1 MVDLE
6 LYRIFTIVANEKNI
20 TKASEKLNISQPAV
34 TKHIKNL
41 ENALELRLFNR
52 TNHGIELT
60 SDGQKIY
67 EEAKEA
73 VETIN
78 SIFIK
83 YGKNRN
89 INLGVHVSMYKMFSK
104 ILTKFSNIN
113 ENITINI
120 SDTDLINMLAPDL
133 SDMIS
138 KLENEKLDI
147 IISKKTDNYNHNKIE
162 FINIGEIQDIL
173 VVNNN
178 SKLLGKKI
186 RIEDIIDMQICLP
199 RKGSVTTNNFIN
211 ALQIEED
218 KLVNAK
224 HITYNA
230 MLDIIE
236 ENNEVV
242 GLISKQYIEK
252 ELNNKEI
259 SELTT
264 EFKIPP
270 IEYGIYINKKNKFK
284 ELNQLV
290 KFIRENK

>member
-73 VETIN
+73 VETLN
-78 SIFIK
+78 SILVK

-89 INLGVHVSMYKMFSK
+89 INLGVHVCMYKMFSK

-133 SDMIS
+133 SDMIA

-162 FINIGEIQDIL
+162 FIKVGEIQDIL
-173 VVNNN
+173 VVNND
-178 SKLLGKKI
+178 SKLLGKQI
-186 RIEDIIDMQICLP
+186 GIEDIIGMQICLP
-199 RKGSVTTNNFIN
+199 RKGSATTNNFLK
-211 ALQIEED
+211 ALEIEED

-224 HITYNA
+224 YITYNA

-236 ENNEVV
+236 DDNEII
-242 GLISKQYIEK
+242 GLISKEYIEK

>member
-73 VETIN
+73 VETLN
-78 SIFIK
+78 SIFVK

-133 SDMIS
+133 SDMIA

-162 FINIGEIQDIL
+162 FIKVGEIQDIL
-173 VVNNN
+173 VVNND
-178 SKLLGKKI
+178 SKLLGKQI
-186 RIEDIIDMQICLP
+186 GIEDIIGMQICLP
-199 RKGSVTTNNFIN
+199 RKGSATTNNFLK
-211 ALQIEED
+211 ALEIEED

>member
-67 EEAKEA
+67 EETKEA
-73 VETIN
+73 VETLN
-78 SIFIK
+78 SIFVK

-133 SDMIS
+133 SDMIA

-162 FINIGEIQDIL
+162 FIKVGEIQDIL
-173 VVNNN
+173 VVNND
-178 SKLLGKKI
+178 SKLLGKQI
-186 RIEDIIDMQICLP
+186 GIEDIIGMQICLP
-199 RKGSVTTNNFIN
+199 RKGSATTNNFLK
-211 ALQIEED
+211 ALEIEED

-224 HITYNA
+224 YITYNA

-236 ENNEVV
+236 DDNEII
-242 GLISKQYIEK
+242 GLISKEYIEK

>member
-73 VETIN
+73 VETLN
-78 SIFIK
+78 SIFVK

-133 SDMIS
+133 SDMIA

-162 FINIGEIQDIL
+162 FIKVGEIQDIL
-173 VVNNN
+173 VVNND
-178 SKLLGKKI
+178 SKLLGKQI
-186 RIEDIIDMQICLP
+186 GIEDIIGMQICLP
-199 RKGSVTTNNFIN
+199 RKGSATTNNFLK

-224 HITYNA
+224 YITYNA

-236 ENNEVV
+236 DDNEII
-242 GLISKQYIEK
+242 GLISKEYIEK

-259 SELTT
+259 SKLTT

>member
-73 VETIN
+73 VETLN
-78 SIFIK
+78 SIFVK

-133 SDMIS
+133 SDMIA

-162 FINIGEIQDIL
+162 FIKVGEIQDIL
-173 VVNNN
+173 VVNND
-178 SKLLGKKI
+178 SKLLGKQI
-186 RIEDIIDMQICLP
+186 GIEDIIGMQICLP
-199 RKGSVTTNNFIN
+199 RKGSATTNNFLK
-211 ALQIEED
+211 ALEIEED

-224 HITYNA
+224 YITYNS

-236 ENNEVV
+236 DDNEII
-242 GLISKQYIEK
+242 GLISKEYIEK

>member
-60 SDGQKIY
+60 SDGKKIY

-73 VETIN
+73 VETLN
-78 SIFIK
+78 SIFVK

-133 SDMIS
+133 SDMIA

-162 FINIGEIQDIL
+162 FIKVGEIQDIL
-173 VVNNN
+173 VVNND
-178 SKLLGKKI
+178 SKLLGKQI
-186 RIEDIIDMQICLP
+186 GIEDIIGMQICLP
-199 RKGSVTTNNFIN
+199 RKGSATTNNFLK
-211 ALQIEED
+211 ALEIEED

-224 HITYNA
+224 YITYNA

-236 ENNEVV
+236 DDNEII
-242 GLISKQYIEK
+242 GLISKEYIEK

-270 IEYGIYINKKNKFK
+270 IEYGVYINKKNKFK

>member
-73 VETIN
+73 VETLN

-199 RKGSVTTNNFIN
+199 RKGAVTTNNFIN

-259 SELTT
+259 SELIT

-270 IEYGIYINKKNKFK
+270 IEYGVYINKKNKFK

>member
-73 VETIN
+73 IETLN
-78 SIFIK
+78 SIFVK

-133 SDMIS
+133 SDMIA
-138 KLENEKLDI
+138 KLENEELDI

-162 FINIGEIQDIL
+162 FIKVGEIQDIL
-173 VVNNN
+173 VVNND
-178 SKLLGKKI
+178 SKLLGKQI
-186 RIEDIIDMQICLP
+186 GIEDIIGMQICLP
-199 RKGSVTTNNFIN
+199 RKGSATTNNFLK
-211 ALQIEED
+211 ALEIEED

-224 HITYNA
+224 YITYNA

-236 ENNEVV
+236 DDNEII
-242 GLISKQYIEK
+242 GLISKEYIEK

>member
-60 SDGQKIY
+60 PDGQKIY

-73 VETIN
+73 VETLN
-78 SIFIK
+78 SIFVK

-133 SDMIS
+133 SDMIA
-138 KLENEKLDI
+138 KLENEELDI

-162 FINIGEIQDIL
+162 FIKVGEIQDIL
-173 VVNNN
+173 VVNND
-178 SKLLGKKI
+178 SKLLGKQI
-186 RIEDIIDMQICLP
+186 GIEDIIGMQICLP
-199 RKGSVTTNNFIN
+199 RKGSATTNNFLK
-211 ALQIEED
+211 ALEIEED

-224 HITYNA
+224 YITYNA

-236 ENNEVV
+236 DDNEII
-242 GLISKQYIEK
+242 GLISKEYIEK

>member
-73 VETIN
+73 VETLN
-78 SIFIK
+78 SIFVK

-133 SDMIS
+133 SDMIA

-162 FINIGEIQDIL
+162 FIKVGEIQDIL
-173 VVNNN
+173 VVNND
-178 SKLLGKKI
+178 SKLLGKQI
-186 RIEDIIDMQICLP
+186 GIEDIIGMQICLP
-199 RKGSVTTNNFIN
+199 RKGSATTNNFLK
-211 ALQIEED
+211 ALEIEED

-224 HITYNA
+224 YITYNA

-236 ENNEVV
+236 DDNEII
-242 GLISKQYIEK
+242 GLISKEYIEK

-270 IEYGIYINKKNKFK
+270 IEYGIYINKKNKF
-284 ELNQLV
+284 
-290 KFIRENK
+290 I

>member
-73 VETIN
+73 VETLN
-78 SIFIK
+78 SILVK

-133 SDMIS
+133 SDMIA

-162 FINIGEIQDIL
+162 FIKVGEIQDIL
-173 VVNNN
+173 VVNND
-178 SKLLGKKI
+178 SKLLGKQI
-186 RIEDIIDMQICLP
+186 GIEDIIGMQICLP
-199 RKGSVTTNNFIN
+199 RKGSATTNNFLK
-211 ALQIEED
+211 ALEIEED

-224 HITYNA
+224 YITYNA

-236 ENNEVV
+236 DDNEII
-242 GLISKQYIEK
+242 GLISKEYIEK

-259 SELTT
+259 SEL
-264 EFKIPP
+264 KQ
-270 IEYGIYINKKNKFK
+270 NLKFH
-284 ELNQLV
+284 
-290 KFIRENK
+290 R

>member
-73 VETIN
+73 VETLN
-78 SIFIK
+78 SIFVK

-133 SDMIS
+133 SDMIA

-147 IISKKTDNYNHNKIE
+147 IISKKSDNYNHNKIE
-162 FINIGEIQDIL
+162 FIKVGEIQDIL
-173 VVNNN
+173 VVNND
-178 SKLLGKKI
+178 SKLLGKQI
-186 RIEDIIDMQICLP
+186 GIEDIIGMQICLP
-199 RKGSVTTNNFIN
+199 RKGSATTNNFLK
-211 ALQIEED
+211 ALEIEED

-224 HITYNA
+224 YITYNA

-236 ENNEVV
+236 DDNEII
-242 GLISKQYIEK
+242 GLISKEYIEK

-270 IEYGIYINKKNKFK
+270 IEYGVYINKKNKFK

>member
-73 VETIN
+73 VETLN
-78 SIFIK
+78 SILVK

-162 FINIGEIQDIL
+162 FIKVGEIQDIL
-173 VVNNN
+173 VVNND
-178 SKLLGKKI
+178 SKLLGKQI
-186 RIEDIIDMQICLP
+186 GIEDIIGMQICLP
-199 RKGSVTTNNFIN
+199 RKGSATTNNFLK
-211 ALQIEED
+211 ALEIEED

-224 HITYNA
+224 YITYNA

-236 ENNEVV
+236 DDNEII
-242 GLISKQYIEK
+242 GLISKEYIEK

>member
-73 VETIN
+73 VETLN
-78 SIFIK
+78 SIFVK

-133 SDMIS
+133 SDMIA

-162 FINIGEIQDIL
+162 FIKVGEIQDIL
-173 VVNNN
+173 VVNND
-178 SKLLGKKI
+178 SKLLGKQI
-186 RIEDIIDMQICLP
+186 GIEDIIGMQICLP
-199 RKGSVTTNNFIN
+199 RKGSATTNNFLK
-211 ALQIEED
+211 ALEIEED

-224 HITYNA
+224 YITYNA

-236 ENNEVV
+236 DDNEII
-242 GLISKQYIEK
+242 GLISKEYIEK

-264 EFKIPP
+264 EFKIPQ

>member
-73 VETIN
+73 VETLN

-89 INLGVHVSMYKMFSK
+89 INLGVHVSMYKMISK
-104 ILTKFSNIN
+104 ILTKFTKKK
-113 ENITINI
+113 ENRTSKI
-120 SDTDLINMLAPDL
+120 SDTDLRNMLAPDL
-133 SDMIS
+133 SDMIA

-270 IEYGIYINKKNKFK
+270 IEYGVYINKKNKFK

>member
-73 VETIN
+73 VETLN
-78 SIFIK
+78 SIFVK

-89 INLGVHVSMYKMFSK
+89 INLRVHVSMYKMFSK

-133 SDMIS
+133 SDMIA

-162 FINIGEIQDIL
+162 FIKVGEIQDIL
-173 VVNNN
+173 VVNND
-178 SKLLGKKI
+178 SKLLGKQI
-186 RIEDIIDMQICLP
+186 GIEDIIGMQICLP
-199 RKGSVTTNNFIN
+199 RKGSATTNNFLK
-211 ALQIEED
+211 ALEIEED

-224 HITYNA
+224 YITYNA

-236 ENNEVV
+236 DDNEII
-242 GLISKQYIEK
+242 GLISKEYIEK

>member
-60 SDGQKIY
+60 SNGQKIY

-73 VETIN
+73 VETLN
-78 SIFIK
+78 SIFVK

-133 SDMIS
+133 SDMIA

-162 FINIGEIQDIL
+162 FIKVGEIQDIL
-173 VVNNN
+173 VVNND
-178 SKLLGKKI
+178 SKLLGKQI
-186 RIEDIIDMQICLP
+186 GIEDIIGMQICLP
-199 RKGSVTTNNFIN
+199 RKGSATTNNFLK
-211 ALQIEED
+211 ALEIEED

-224 HITYNA
+224 YITYNA

-236 ENNEVV
+236 DDNEII
-242 GLISKQYIEK
+242 GLISKEYIEK

>member
-60 SDGQKIY
+60 SDGKKIY

-73 VETIN
+73 VETLN
-78 SIFIK
+78 SIFVK

-133 SDMIS
+133 SDMIA

-162 FINIGEIQDIL
+162 FIKVGEIQDIL
-173 VVNNN
+173 VVNND
-178 SKLLGKKI
+178 SKLLGKQI
-186 RIEDIIDMQICLP
+186 GIEDIIGMQICLP
-199 RKGSVTTNNFIN
+199 RKGSATTNNFLK
-211 ALQIEED
+211 ALEIEED

-224 HITYNA
+224 YITYNA

-236 ENNEVV
+236 DDNEII
-242 GLISKQYIEK
+242 GLISKEYIEK

>member
-73 VETIN
+73 VETLN
-78 SIFIK
+78 SIFVK

-133 SDMIS
+133 SDMIA

-147 IISKKTDNYNHNKIE
+147 IISKKTDNYDHNKIE
-162 FINIGEIQDIL
+162 FIKVGEIQDIL
-173 VVNNN
+173 VVNND
-178 SKLLGKKI
+178 SKLLGKQI
-186 RIEDIIDMQICLP
+186 GIEDIIGMQICLP
-199 RKGSVTTNNFIN
+199 RKGSATTNNFLK
-211 ALQIEED
+211 ALEIEED

-224 HITYNA
+224 YITYNA

-236 ENNEVV
+236 DDNEII
-242 GLISKQYIEK
+242 GLISKEYIEK

>member
-73 VETIN
+73 VETLN

-133 SDMIS
+133 SDMIA

-162 FINIGEIQDIL
+162 FIKVGEIQDIL
-173 VVNNN
+173 VVNND
-178 SKLLGKKI
+178 SKLLGKQI
-186 RIEDIIDMQICLP
+186 GIEDIIGMQICLP
-199 RKGSVTTNNFIN
+199 RKGSATTNNFLK

-224 HITYNA
+224 YITYNA

-236 ENNEVV
+236 DDNEII
-242 GLISKQYIEK
+242 GLISKEYIEK

-270 IEYGIYINKKNKFK
+270 IEYGVYINKKNKFK

>member
-73 VETIN
+73 VETLN
-78 SIFIK
+78 SIFVK

-133 SDMIS
+133 SDMIA

-147 IISKKTDNYNHNKIE
+147 IIKYLEQITQNT
-162 FINIGEIQDIL
+162 
-173 VVNNN
+173 NNN
-178 SKLLGKKI
+178 SSLPAIASILNGI
-186 RIEDIIDMQICLP
+186 INNMGSIAQLASSAGSAASSIGDNINNSAQDIQ
-199 RKGSVTTNNFIN
+199 NNIMEQLRN
-211 ALQIEED
+211 MKAKVEAL
-218 KLVNAK
+218 AS
-224 HITYNA
+224 T
-230 MLDIIE
+230 
-236 ENNEVV
+236 
-242 GLISKQYIEK
+242 
-252 ELNNKEI
+252 
-259 SELTT
+259 
-264 EFKIPP
+264 P
-270 IEYGIYINKKNKFK
+270 
-284 ELNQLV
+284 
-290 KFIRENK
+290 

>member
-73 VETIN
+73 VETLN
-78 SIFIK
+78 SIFVK

-133 SDMIS
+133 SDMIA

-162 FINIGEIQDIL
+162 FIKVGEIQDIL
-173 VVNNN
+173 VVNND
-178 SKLLGKKI
+178 SKLLGKQI
-186 RIEDIIDMQICLP
+186 GIEDIIGMQICLP
-199 RKGSVTTNNFIN
+199 RKGSATTNNFLK
-211 ALQIEED
+211 ALEIEED

-224 HITYNA
+224 YITYNA
-230 MLDIIE
+230 MFDIIE
-236 ENNEVV
+236 DDNEII
-242 GLISKQYIEK
+242 GLISKEYIEK

>member
-73 VETIN
+73 VETLN
-78 SIFIK
+78 SIFVK

-133 SDMIS
+133 SDMIA

-147 IISKKTDNYNHNKIE
+147 IISKKTDNYNHSKIE
-162 FINIGEIQDIL
+162 FIKVGEIQDIL
-173 VVNNN
+173 VVNND
-178 SKLLGKKI
+178 SKLLGKQI
-186 RIEDIIDMQICLP
+186 GIEDIIGMQICLP
-199 RKGSVTTNNFIN
+199 RKGSATTNNFLK
-211 ALQIEED
+211 ALEIEED

-224 HITYNA
+224 YITYNA

-236 ENNEVV
+236 DDNEII
-242 GLISKQYIEK
+242 GLISKEYIEK

-270 IEYGIYINKKNKFK
+270 IEYGVYINKKNKFK

>member
-73 VETIN
+73 VETLN

-270 IEYGIYINKKNKFK
+270 IEYGVYINKKNKFK

>member
-73 VETIN
+73 VETLN
-78 SIFIK
+78 SIFVK

-162 FINIGEIQDIL
+162 FIKVGEIQDIL
-173 VVNNN
+173 VVNND
-178 SKLLGKKI
+178 SKLLGKQI
-186 RIEDIIDMQICLP
+186 GIEDIIGMQICLP
-199 RKGSVTTNNFIN
+199 RKGSATTNNFLK
-211 ALQIEED
+211 ALEIEED

-224 HITYNA
+224 YITYNA

-236 ENNEVV
+236 DDNEII
-242 GLISKQYIEK
+242 GLISKEYIEK

>member
-20 TKASEKLNISQPAV
+20 SKASEKLNISQPAV

-73 VETIN
+73 VETLN
-78 SIFIK
+78 SIFVK

-133 SDMIS
+133 SDMIA

-162 FINIGEIQDIL
+162 FIKVGEIQDIL
-173 VVNNN
+173 VVNND
-178 SKLLGKKI
+178 SKLLGKQI
-186 RIEDIIDMQICLP
+186 GIEDIIGMQICLP
-199 RKGSVTTNNFIN
+199 RKGSATTNNFLK

-224 HITYNA
+224 YITYNA

-236 ENNEVV
+236 DDNEII
-242 GLISKQYIEK
+242 GLISKEYIEK

>member
-73 VETIN
+73 VETLN
-78 SIFIK
+78 SIFVK

-120 SDTDLINMLAPDL
+120 SDTDLINVLAPDL
-133 SDMIS
+133 SDMIA

-162 FINIGEIQDIL
+162 FIKVGEIQDIL
-173 VVNNN
+173 VVNND
-178 SKLLGKKI
+178 SKLLGKQI
-186 RIEDIIDMQICLP
+186 GIEDIIGMQICLP
-199 RKGSVTTNNFIN
+199 RKGSATTNNFLK
-211 ALQIEED
+211 ALEIEED

-224 HITYNA
+224 YITYNA

-236 ENNEVV
+236 DDNEII
-242 GLISKQYIEK
+242 GLISKEYIEK

>member
-73 VETIN
+73 VETLN
-78 SIFIK
+78 SIFVK

-133 SDMIS
+133 SDMIA

-162 FINIGEIQDIL
+162 FIKVGEIQDIL
-173 VVNNN
+173 VVNND
-178 SKLLGKKI
+178 SKLLGKQI
-186 RIEDIIDMQICLP
+186 GIEDIIGMQICLP
-199 RKGSVTTNNFIN
+199 RKGSATTNNFLK
-211 ALQIEED
+211 ALEIEED

-224 HITYNA
+224 YITYNA

-236 ENNEVV
+236 DDNEII
-242 GLISKQYIEK
+242 GLISKEYIEK

-270 IEYGIYINKKNKFK
+270 IEYGVYINKKNKFK

-290 KFIRENK
+290 KFIRAHK

>member
-73 VETIN
+73 VETLN
-78 SIFIK
+78 SIFVK

-133 SDMIS
+133 SDMIA

-162 FINIGEIQDIL
+162 FIKVGEIQDIL
-173 VVNNN
+173 VVNND
-178 SKLLGKKI
+178 SKLLGKQI
-186 RIEDIIDMQICLP
+186 GIEDIIGMQICLP
-199 RKGSVTTNNFIN
+199 RKGSATTNNFLK
-211 ALQIEED
+211 ALEIEED

-224 HITYNA
+224 YITYNA

-236 ENNEVV
+236 DDNEII
-242 GLISKQYIEK
+242 GLISKEYIEK

-284 ELNQLV
+284 
-290 KFIRENK
+290 

>member
-73 VETIN
+73 VETLN
-78 SIFIK
+78 SIFVK

-133 SDMIS
+133 SDMIA
-138 KLENEKLDI
+138 KLENEELDI

-162 FINIGEIQDIL
+162 FIKVGEIQDIL
-173 VVNNN
+173 VVNND
-178 SKLLGKKI
+178 SKLLGKQI
-186 RIEDIIDMQICLP
+186 GIEDIIGMQICLP
-199 RKGSVTTNNFIN
+199 RKGSATTNNFLK
-211 ALQIEED
+211 ALEIEED

-224 HITYNA
+224 YITYNA

-236 ENNEVV
+236 EDNEII
-242 GLISKQYIEK
+242 GLISKEYIEK

-270 IEYGIYINKKNKFK
+270 IEYGIYINKKISLKN
-284 ELNQLV
+284 
-290 KFIRENK
+290 

>member
-73 VETIN
+73 VETLN
-78 SIFIK
+78 SIFVK

-133 SDMIS
+133 SDMIA
-138 KLENEKLDI
+138 KLENEELDI

-162 FINIGEIQDIL
+162 FIKVGEIQDIL
-173 VVNNN
+173 VVNND
-178 SKLLGKKI
+178 SKLLGKQI
-186 RIEDIIDMQICLP
+186 GIEDLIGMQICLP
-199 RKGSVTTNNFIN
+199 RKGSATTNNFLK
-211 ALQIEED
+211 ALEIEED

-224 HITYNA
+224 YITYNA

-236 ENNEVV
+236 DDNEII
-242 GLISKQYIEK
+242 GLISKEYIEK

>member
-73 VETIN
+73 VETLN
-78 SIFIK
+78 SIFVK

-133 SDMIS
+133 SDMIA

-162 FINIGEIQDIL
+162 FIKVGEIQDIL
-173 VVNNN
+173 VVNND
-178 SKLLGKKI
+178 SKLLGKQI
-186 RIEDIIDMQICLP
+186 GIEDIIGMQICLP
-199 RKGSVTTNNFIN
+199 RKGSATTNNFLK
-211 ALQIEED
+211 ALEIEED

-224 HITYNA
+224 YITYNA

-236 ENNEVV
+236 DDNEII
-242 GLISKQYIEK
+242 GLISKEYIEK

-259 SELTT
+259 SELAT

-270 IEYGIYINKKNKFK
+270 IEYGVYINKKNKFK

>member
-73 VETIN
+73 VETLN
-78 SIFIK
+78 SIFVK

-133 SDMIS
+133 SDMIA

-162 FINIGEIQDIL
+162 FIKVGEIQDIL
-173 VVNNN
+173 VVNND
-178 SKLLGKKI
+178 SKLLGKQI
-186 RIEDIIDMQICLP
+186 GIEDIIGMQICLP
-199 RKGSVTTNNFIN
+199 RKGAATTNNFLK
-211 ALQIEED
+211 ALEIEED

-224 HITYNA
+224 YITYNA

-236 ENNEVV
+236 DDNEII
-242 GLISKQYIEK
+242 GLISKEYIEK

>member
-73 VETIN
+73 VETLN
-78 SIFIK
+78 SIFVK

-133 SDMIS
+133 SDMIA

-147 IISKKTDNYNHNKIE
+147 IISKNTDNYNHNKIE
-162 FINIGEIQDIL
+162 FIKVGEIQDIL
-173 VVNNN
+173 VVNND
-178 SKLLGKKI
+178 SKLLGKQI
-186 RIEDIIDMQICLP
+186 GIEDIIGMQICLP
-199 RKGSVTTNNFIN
+199 RKGSATTNNFLK
-211 ALQIEED
+211 ALEIEED

-224 HITYNA
+224 YITYNA

-236 ENNEVV
+236 DDNEII
-242 GLISKQYIEK
+242 GLISKEYIEK

>member
-73 VETIN
+73 VETLN
-78 SIFIK
+78 SIFVK

-89 INLGVHVSMYKMFSK
+89 MNLGVHVSMYKMFSK

-133 SDMIS
+133 SDMIA

-162 FINIGEIQDIL
+162 FIKVGEIQDIL
-173 VVNNN
+173 VVNND
-178 SKLLGKKI
+178 SKLLGKQI
-186 RIEDIIDMQICLP
+186 GIEDIIGMQICLP
-199 RKGSVTTNNFIN
+199 RKGSATTNNFLK

-224 HITYNA
+224 YITYNA

-236 ENNEVV
+236 DDNEII
-242 GLISKQYIEK
+242 GLISKEYIEK

>member
-41 ENALELRLFNR
+41 DNALELRLFNR

-73 VETIN
+73 VETLN
-78 SIFIK
+78 SIFVK

-104 ILTKFSNIN
+104 I
-113 ENITINI
+113 NI

-133 SDMIS
+133 SDMIA

-162 FINIGEIQDIL
+162 FIKVGEIQDIL
-173 VVNNN
+173 VVNND
-178 SKLLGKKI
+178 SKLLGKQI
-186 RIEDIIDMQICLP
+186 GIEDIIGMQICLP
-199 RKGSVTTNNFIN
+199 RKGSATTNNFLK

-224 HITYNA
+224 YITYNA

-236 ENNEVV
+236 DDNE
-242 GLISKQYIEK
+242 II
-252 ELNNKEI
+252 
-259 SELTT
+259 
-264 EFKIPP
+264 
-270 IEYGIYINKKNKFK
+270 
-284 ELNQLV
+284 
-290 KFIRENK
+290 

>member
-73 VETIN
+73 VETLN
-78 SIFIK
+78 SIFVK

-133 SDMIS
+133 SDMIA
-138 KLENEKLDI
+138 KLENEELDI

-162 FINIGEIQDIL
+162 FIKVGEIQDIL
-173 VVNNN
+173 VVNND
-178 SKLLGKKI
+178 SKLLGKQI
-186 RIEDIIDMQICLP
+186 GIEDIIGMQICLP
-199 RKGSVTTNNFIN
+199 RKGSATTNNFLK
-211 ALQIEED
+211 ALEIEED

-224 HITYNA
+224 CITYNA

-236 ENNEVV
+236 DDNEII
-242 GLISKQYIEK
+242 GLISKEYIEK

>member
-73 VETIN
+73 VETLN
-78 SIFIK
+78 SIFVK

-133 SDMIS
+133 SDMIA
-138 KLENEKLDI
+138 KLENEELDI
-147 IISKKTDNYNHNKIE
+147 IISKKTNNYNHNKIE
-162 FINIGEIQDIL
+162 FIKVGEIQDIL
-173 VVNNN
+173 VVNND
-178 SKLLGKKI
+178 SKLLGKQI
-186 RIEDIIDMQICLP
+186 GIEDIIGMQICLP
-199 RKGSVTTNNFIN
+199 RKGSATTNNFLK
-211 ALQIEED
+211 ALEIEED

-224 HITYNA
+224 YITYNA

-236 ENNEVV
+236 DDNEII
-242 GLISKQYIEK
+242 GLISKEYIEK